1 MGNPFY
7 EFLNNVYTKKD
18 YAWLDNF
25 YDKVNG
31 IAMMSVLSKDDDS
44 LKHLKKISKYVYA
57 LRNDYL
63 LIFLHSII
71 PKRYKA
77 PWMKYYKKTK
87 EEKIDRLHIRIKKY
101 FKYSD
106 SEYEK
111 IKSTI
116 DFFIKRDLESYY
128 VKFGITK

>member
-7 EFLNNVYTKKD
+7 EFINKVYTNKEYK
-18 YAWLDNF
+18 WLENF

-31 IAMMSVLSKDDDS
+31 IALISVLAKDDQS
-44 LKHLKKISKYVYA
+44 LKYLKKISKYVYA

-63 LIFLHSII
+63 LIFIHSII

-77 PWMKYYKKTK
+77 PWMNYRKKKK
-87 EEKIDRLHIRIKKY
+87 EEKIDRLHIKIQKY

-106 SEYEK
+106 SEYGK
-111 IKSTI
+111 VKSHI
-116 DFFIKRDLESYY
+116 EFFIRRDLESYY
-128 VKFGITK
+128 IKFGINK